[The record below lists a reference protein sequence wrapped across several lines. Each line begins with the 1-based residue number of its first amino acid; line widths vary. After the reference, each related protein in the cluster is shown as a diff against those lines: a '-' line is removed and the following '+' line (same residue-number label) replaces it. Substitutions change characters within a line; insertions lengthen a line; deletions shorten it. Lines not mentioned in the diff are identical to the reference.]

1 VAVDSPALENT
12 PSKRYPVEVTLP
24 RSVALSLSF
33 AALAVAETP
42 PPTPVHPVTETLH
55 GVAITDPYRWLED
68 QNSPET
74 RAWLDAQIGYTQAFL
89 SRIQVREKI
98 KQRLAQLTRIDS
110 YGIPIERHG
119 RYFFGRRLANENRA
133 SICMRTGVEGQD
145 EVLVNP
151 SDVDKDESTS
161 VFIAG
166 VTQDGRLLTY
176 GVRRGGE
183 DESELRILD
192 LATRR
197 LLPDGLPR
205 ARYFGMAIK
214 EDKSGF
220 FYSRFTTEQGSH
232 VFYHAMGKPLS
243 EDREIFGK
251 GYGTDALIS
260 VELSEDG
267 RWLLISVEIGVPPKK
282 VEVWT
287 QDIAAGGPIKPVVTD
302 VDAEFRPFI
311 RGDRLY
317 LWTNWNAPN
326 WRILTA
332 DLRDPARDKWKEI
345 VPESQWPIDGASGAA
360 GRLFVTYL
368 EDVKSRVKQYDP
380 AGKYLG
386 DLTLPGIGSVAG
398 PDGRWAGD
406 EAFFYYT
413 SFVEPGTIYRFM
425 ASSERSQVWYRPPI
439 PIHPDDYEVKQVWY
453 ESKDKTRVPM
463 FLVYRKGLQ
472 ADGNRPVFLTG
483 YGGFASSET
492 PVFSRVAA
500 VWAEMGGAYAVPNL
514 RGGGEFGEKWH
525 RAGMFERKQNVFD
538 DFIAAAEWLVSNHY
552 TQPRK
557 IAIEGVSNGGLLVGA
572 AITQRPDLFG
582 AAVCGYP
589 LLDMLRYQKF
599 KVGSYWVTEYGSADD
614 PKQFPYLLRYSPYQN
629 VKKGT
634 QYPAVMFMSGDFDTR
649 VDPLHAR
656 KMAAFMQAS
665 TGSDRPILLKYDT
678 KSGHSGGKP
687 VNQQIED
694 DADWISFLWAEVATD
709 AHGSYK

>member
-1 VAVDSPALENT
+1 
-12 PSKRYPVEVTLP
+12 
-24 RSVALSLSF
+24 
-33 AALAVAETP
+33 
-42 PPTPVHPVTETLH
+42 VTETLH

-694 DADWISFLWAEVATD
+694 DADWISFLWAEVAAD

>member
-1 VAVDSPALENT
+1 
-12 PSKRYPVEVTLP
+12 
-24 RSVALSLSF
+24 
-33 AALAVAETP
+33 
-42 PPTPVHPVTETLH
+42 VTETLH

-694 DADWISFLWAEVATD
+694 DADWISFLWAEVAAD
-709 AHGSYK
+709 GHGSYK

>member
-1 VAVDSPALENT
+1 VDSPALENT

-472 ADGNRPVFLTG
+472 ADGNHP
-483 YGGFASSET
+483 
-492 PVFSRVAA
+492 
-500 VWAEMGGAYAVPNL
+500 
-514 RGGGEFGEKWH
+514 
-525 RAGMFERKQNVFD
+525 
-538 DFIAAAEWLVSNHY
+538 
-552 TQPRK
+552 
-557 IAIEGVSNGGLLVGA
+557 
-572 AITQRPDLFG
+572 
-582 AAVCGYP
+582 C
-589 LLDMLRYQKF
+589 
-599 KVGSYWVTEYGSADD
+599 
-614 PKQFPYLLRYSPYQN
+614 FP
-629 VKKGT
+629 
-634 QYPAVMFMSGDFDTR
+634 A
-649 VDPLHAR
+649 
-656 KMAAFMQAS
+656 
-665 TGSDRPILLKYDT
+665 
-678 KSGHSGGKP
+678 
-687 VNQQIED
+687 
-694 DADWISFLWAEVATD
+694 
-709 AHGSYK
+709 

>member
-1 VAVDSPALENT
+1 MENT
-12 PSKRYPVEVTLP
+12 PSRRYPVKVTLP
-24 RSVALSLSF
+24 RSVAFSLF
-33 AALAVAETP
+33 VAALAAAETP

-74 RAWLDAQIGYTQAFL
+74 RAWLNAQIGYTQAFL
-89 SRIQVREKI
+89 NRLPVREKI
-98 KQRLAQLTRIDS
+98 KQRLAQLIRIDS
-110 YGIPIERHG
+110 YTIPIERHG
-119 RYFFGRRLANENRA
+119 RYFFSRRLANENRA
-133 SICMRTGVEGQD
+133 SICMRTGLEGKD

-151 SDVDKDESTS
+151 SDVSKDETTS
-161 VFIAG
+161 VFIWG
-166 VTQDGRLLTY
+166 VTRDGRLLTY

-183 DESELRILD
+183 DEEELRILD
-192 LATRR
+192 LDTGR

-205 ARYFGMAIK
+205 ALHFGMAIK
-214 EDKSGF
+214 EDRSGF
-220 FYSRFTTEQGSH
+220 FYSIYTTAHGSY
-232 VFYHAMGKPLS
+232 VFYHPMGKPLS
-243 EDREIFGK
+243 DDREIFGK
-251 GYGTDALIS
+251 GYGTDALIG
-260 VELSEDG
+260 VELSEDD
-267 RWLLISVEIGVPPKK
+267 RWLLIDVNMGVPPKK

-287 QDIAAGGPIKPVVTD
+287 QDVATGGPIKPVVTD
-302 VDAEFRPFI
+302 VDAEFKPFI
-311 RGDRLY
+311 RGDRIY

-326 WRILTA
+326 WRILMA
-332 DLRDPARDKWKEI
+332 DLQDPAREKWKEI
-345 VPESQWPIDGASGAA
+345 VSESQWPIDGATGAA

-386 DLTLPGIGSVAG
+386 DLKLPGIGSVSG
-398 PDGRWAGD
+398 PEGRWAGD

-413 SFVEPGTIYRFM
+413 SFVEPGTIYRI
-425 ASSERSQVWYRPPI
+425 APSSELQQVWYRPSI
-439 PIHPDDYEVKQVWY
+439 PIKPDDYEVKQVWY

-483 YGGFASSET
+483 YGGFAVSET
-492 PVFSRVAA
+492 PVFSQVAA
-500 VWAEMGGAYAVPNL
+500 VWAEMGGVFALPNL

-525 RAGMFERKQNVFD
+525 RAGMFEKKQNVFD
-538 DFIAAAEWLVSNHY
+538 DFIGAAEWLVANHY

-557 IAIEGVSNGGLLVGA
+557 IAIRGGSNGGLLVGA
-572 AITQRPDLFG
+572 AITERPDLFG
-582 AAVCGYP
+582 AAVCSYP

-614 PKQFPYLLRYSPYQN
+614 PNQFPYLLRYSPYQN

-634 QYPAVMFMSGDFDTR
+634 QYPAVMFMTGDFDTR

-656 KMAAFMQAS
+656 KMAALMQAS
-665 TGSDRPILLKYDT
+665 TGSNRPILLKYDT

-687 VNQQIED
+687 VNQQIDD
-694 DADWISFLWAEVATD
+694 DADWISFLWSEAGMD
-709 AHGSYK
+709 APASYK